1 MPRGGN
7 KPKKDFK
14 PRVGGAGAQSKRTD
28 MSTPDS
34 PDLTYTDLDY
44 GDGAAI
50 SQIQSAA
57 PGGGGRRP
65 LNVPNPRGVLNMLT
79 EGPSQRPYED
89 ITAGAQEPRQ
99 SALTASEAAFA
110 LGEMIR
116 ALPDVSAGM
125 LRMYQDLK
133 KEAMFDSNRRMDFDR
148 VFPGEGPF

>member
-89 ITAGAQEPRQ
+89 ITAGAVEPTPSVVTAAE
-99 SALTASEAAFA
+99 SAFL

-116 ALPDVSAGM
+116 EMPDVSPGI
-125 LRMYQDLK
+125 LKMYQDLRK
-133 KEAMFDSNRRMDFDR
+133 QTLYQNNRISLER